1 MDEWHKEFK
10 TLQSISS
17 DDKMKMF
24 NEIPYKRI
32 ESLKAMIIFKIK
44 ESLTLNFGKLDNI
57 KYIDRDNDFSFKFFS
72 KKALITDDRFNQK
85 FILIILLLFILKI
98 ISFKLAIVSLLLK
111 RI

>member
-1 MDEWHKEFK
+1 
-10 TLQSISS
+10 
-17 DDKMKMF
+17 MF

-32 ESLKAMIIFKIK
+32 ESLKALIIFKIK
-44 ESLTLNFGKLDNI
+44 ESLTLNFGKSDNI
-57 KYIDRDNDFSFKFFS
+57 KYIDRDTDFSFKFFS